1 MIFYFLLFFVVISM
15 QSTVTVTLREC
26 YKMLERSSLVSTSNS
41 VSRIFFFLRSDIED
55 FPETHR
61 VKVVQLDGMM
71 MVDSTGYRGL
81 QPR

>member
-1 MIFYFLLFFVVISM
+1 M
-15 QSTVTVTLREC
+15 QFTVTVTLREY

-41 VSRIFFFLRSDIED
+41 VSRIFFLRSDVED

-61 VKVVQLDGMM
+61 VKVIQLVGML